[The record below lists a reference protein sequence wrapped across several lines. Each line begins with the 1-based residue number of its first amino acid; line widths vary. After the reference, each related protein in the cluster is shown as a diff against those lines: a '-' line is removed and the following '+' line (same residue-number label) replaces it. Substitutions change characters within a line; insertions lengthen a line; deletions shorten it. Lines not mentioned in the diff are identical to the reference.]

1 MMRIIEWIEGESE
14 IVLDVLIIH
23 TLAAAR
29 RNVRGAAL
37 VAILPMVII
46 IITADHQQSLSQ
58 RPPSLGCAVIW
69 PGNIMNCRYRS
80 PSQQHRSYQC
90 GTGSI

>member
-1 MMRIIEWIEGESE
+1 MRCVGWCDHRAG
-14 IVLDVLIIH
+14 VLIIH

-58 RPPSLGCAVIW
+58 RPPSLGCDIA
-69 PGNIMNCRYRS
+69 G
-80 PSQQHRSYQC
+80 
-90 GTGSI
+90 